1 MTIEATHLDLVSLR
15 KTAWRKLLAFRTV
28 SQKTM
33 DGQLSQEDYIARWF
47 AEQKTAEQSKE
58 TAVMTAGL
66 WRMESLGVTYAR
78 QTPAGK
84 TLNDPTLPLACRPIV
99 HVGMGAGSV
108 EVSNFDPN
116 KITETIESLS
126 NPSFHLFP
134 YESLGAMLG
143 IYEKSLP
150 RIMLGLK
157 PLNRPEPQGFIKCF
171 SAEIQRLISH
181 GYGRL
186 LYFNSMNIA
195 VTVRNIAA
203 RPFLQAPAA
212 IQGMAFAYTMV
223 NNADLWTVLET
234 GTGFEEPKLKVAFRN
249 GLIYGLEFWEWES
262 PGFLRT
268 LKPPNRN
275 GAELIDIAQQEIDIS
290 RARGFLAPFWVEK
303 TARALN
309 SRPPHE

>member
-1 MTIEATHLDLVSLR
+1 
-15 KTAWRKLLAFRTV
+15 
-28 SQKTM
+28 
-33 DGQLSQEDYIARWF
+33 
-47 AEQKTAEQSKE
+47 
-58 TAVMTAGL
+58 MTAGL

-108 EVSNFDPN
+108 EVCNFDPN
-116 KITETIESLS
+116 KITEMIESLS

-134 YESLGAMLG
+134 YESIGAMLG

-157 PLNRPEPQGFIKCF
+157 PLHRPELQGFIQFF
-171 SAEIQRLISH
+171 SPEIQRLISH

-186 LYFNSMNIA
+186 LYFSSVNIA
-195 VTVRNIAA
+195 ATVRNIAA
-203 RPFLQAPAA
+203 RSFLQAPAA
-212 IQGMAFAYTMV
+212 IQGMAFAHTMV

-234 GTGFEEPKLKVAFRN
+234 GTGFEDPKLKLAFRN

-275 GAELIDIAQQEIDIS
+275 SAELIDIAQQEIDIS
-290 RARGFLAPFWVEK
+290 RARGFLAPFWVEGSLP
-303 TARALN
+303 ALN
-309 SRPPHE
+309 SPPPHE

>member
-28 SQKTM
+28 SQKRM
-33 DGQLSQEDYIARWF
+33 DGQLSQEDYIARWS

-84 TLNDPTLPLACRPIV
+84 TLNDSTLPLACRPIV

-108 EVSNFDPN
+108 EVANFDPN

-234 GTGFEEPKLKVAFRN
+234 GTGFEDLKLKAAFRT

-275 GAELIDIAQQEIDIS
+275 SAESIDIAQQEIEVS